1 MIMAECDR
9 NLCYDVLQGEEQDQN
24 ISFSLKEKL
33 TIKRTNQEQKRGLGL
48 ETHKNQHSLYF

>member
-24 ISFSLKEKL
+24 ISFSLKENL
-33 TIKRTNQEQKRGLGL
+33 AIKKTNQEPRT
-48 ETHKNQHSLYF
+48 EARSWT